1 MEAGVSHAGQED
13 SEGGE
18 EGCVR
23 VRQPWS
29 RRLLGECTK
38 RSGSAVDWPTN
49 TSPCEALRCVLS
61 IACLPAAWREGDA
74 VNGKWH

>member
-1 MEAGVSHAGQED
+1 MPNVQYSHSTWLARTMEEGVSHAGQED

-18 EGCVR
+18 EGRVR

-38 RSGSAVDWPTN
+38 RGGSAVD
-49 TSPCEALRCVLS
+49 
-61 IACLPAAWREGDA
+61 
-74 VNGKWH
+74 